1 MTAHSSFGSRRLE
14 SRDCSRQESSW
25 FPYPALPAQPEISE
39 TIDMELCGE
48 EEEEVVVCGRGQ
60 IREVTSGHSEAV
72 SLPGFRR
79 SPRDIQPGTQLVSGG
94 RSSAPAIHHGPRP
107 GLTGPVSPKD
117 YRLYQQEL
125 IMEMRYPN
133 VT

>member
-60 IREVTSGHSEAV
+60 IREVTSGHS
-72 SLPGFRR
+72 
-79 SPRDIQPGTQLVSGG
+79 D
-94 RSSAPAIHHGPRP
+94 
-107 GLTGPVSPKD
+107 
-117 YRLYQQEL
+117 
-125 IMEMRYPN
+125 
-133 VT
+133 